1 MDISIYREN
10 IKLQLTGGL
19 LDLELNDEA
28 LDKIINVALIEIQ
41 RYICSTEIATIPYS
55 RCIDLNKVTNQFG
68 EKFKANSIVRV
79 FRATGYTAA
88 TEEQGTVMD
97 PMQVAQWQMLSFG
110 GDLYNLQDYAYN
122 FMSWNTMGQIRNT
135 LSTDL
140 IFRFDKKANKLY
152 INTSTNLPTKITIEY
167 VPRYDNVDEIVSDYW
182 IDMLGKLA
190 LSYAKIAVGRIRSRY
205 TQSNAL
211 WTQDGETLLNEGN
224 TELQELR
231 QYLQKNT
238 QLIYGID

>member
-97 PMQVAQWQMLSFG
+97 PMQVAQ
-110 GDLYNLQDYAYN
+110 
-122 FMSWNTMGQIRNT
+122 
-135 LSTDL
+135 
-140 IFRFDKKANKLY
+140 
-152 INTSTNLPTKITIEY
+152 
-167 VPRYDNVDEIVSDYW
+167 
-182 IDMLGKLA
+182 
-190 LSYAKIAVGRIRSRY
+190 
-205 TQSNAL
+205 
-211 WTQDGETLLNEGN
+211 
-224 TELQELR
+224 
-231 QYLQKNT
+231 
-238 QLIYGID
+238 